1 MKKKGKMILKF
12 YCNKAN
18 LLLWIRIQ
26 FFFCIFSPPGRISN
40 TGTQI
45 YVTDFM
51 YHIFSIY
58 FSALL
63 SCPREK
69 QIYMAFWA

>member
-1 MKKKGKMILKF
+1 MRKKGKIALKF

-26 FFFCIFSPPGRISN
+26 LSFCIFSPSGRISN

-45 YVTDFM
+45 YVTDFL

-58 FSALL
+58 FNTWL

-69 QIYMAFWA
+69 QIYMTFWA